1 MSFISLRSYLQI
13 TVLKIL
19 NIIIW
24 LLQIILNWR
33 KINIYFSRNFYRN
46 ENSLSIRWNRIFRLD
61 KFRIRIIRIE

>member
-13 TVLKIL
+13 IVLKIL

-33 KINIYFSRNFYRN
+33 KINIYFSGNFYRN
-46 ENSLSIRWNRIFRLD
+46 ENSQAFHPLESHFQIGQV
-61 KFRIRIIRIE
+61 